1 MTNATVYLNE
11 LNGFIMWPLIQGFL
25 PLFQPP
31 VRWWEQ
37 GPWRCRWHS
46 TPCLDPRSCSCLRC
60 HDAIPWLFSLCR
72 IAKSERV
79 CPQKRNIFK
88 GNRMQLLCHL
98 VFQRPKNWC
107 RKLIKH
113 GSESPTGISMG
124 KSSNQIRGI
133 FQLAMFEYQ
142 RVCPRVQRALIV
154 PRTPMPC
161 RMLPGEC
168 RVA

>member
-60 HDAIPWLFSLCR
+60 HDAIPWFFSLCR

-79 CPQKRNIFK
+79 CPQKRNIF
-88 GNRMQLLCHL
+88 R
-98 VFQRPKNWC
+98 
-107 RKLIKH
+107 RKQDAAALSFGFPEAKKLMWKVDQ
-113 GSESPTGISMG
+113 TWLG
-124 KSSNQIRGI
+124 KSHWHFDGKIIEPNKGDFPASH
-133 FQLAMFEYQ
+133 
-142 RVCPRVQRALIV
+142 VWV
-154 PRTPMPC
+154 PKGMSKSTKGPHC
-161 RMLPGEC
+161 S
-168 RVA
+168 